1 MTKRRKKTR
10 SPQLVSS
17 NSQVEQVYNQLVRTI
32 EQAQTVAGPGRPAD
46 LTEAGRLLSAYP
58 ALVRYLQAAQ
68 EREYARQDALHRLDL
83 KAAPTG
89 ATPQAGMAGWTGTR
103 NYPQGVPNARLL
115 RDWADSNEWTRAA
128 INVRRQQIE
137 RADIAVMPLNERKP
151 YNRTVMK
158 SLQQL
163 LDQPNELRDSWRSL
177 IGPVIEDLLVLDR
190 GVISKNM
197 TMSRKPVSLY
207 YEDGATIKIF
217 PQWSGD
223 PNEPRYLYEEPGGN
237 NKKPL
242 RNDEAIVMMANPA
255 SYRFGLSPVQVL
267 RATII
272 ADIEA
277 GKSAAHLVSMKPP
290 PAALQIP
297 GASDTQLRSLMSAYD
312 QEIAGRKELF
322 MFGGDKEAK
331 LFPLMFSAKDQQW
344 MEWQEY
350 LARKICAVFQI
361 SPQQIGL
368 TFDINRATAGVQQQI
383 FEDTGLIPLMLLI
396 EEYLNRELLA
406 DFAPR
411 MAGDRANLEA
421 LNLRIVF
428 PEVSEASRMLHAQRA
443 IEMASTSL
451 GGLPSQ
457 TLNQILMA
465 MGEEPVR
472 GGNTFYIKTATGAVP
487 WLSYDN
493 QVGDYGS
500 LSTSGELGAQDPAGG
515 IDESG
520 DVVSDDSPAQD
531 DGDSGDNGD
540 TTPSVIDAPNDVA
553 SAASDAPA
561 QATKHMLYRD
571 ARRPGVKWSPSVVQR
586 DYEPVTQSAKGKPL
600 PKHVLFAES
609 VRDDQAQKVLHD
621 AVQRVFVEAA
631 NRGQRALQERQA
643 EGL

>member
-1 MTKRRKKTR
+1 MSKHKRKQQHK
-10 SPQLVSS
+10 PQLATSS
-17 NSQVEQVYNQLVRTI
+17 SEQQAYRELARLI
-32 EQAQTVAGPGRPAD
+32 EKAQTVAGPGRAAD
-46 LTEAGRLLSAYP
+46 LTEAGRLLSSNP
-58 ALVRYLQAAQ
+58 QLVRYLQAAQ
-68 EREYARQDALHRLDL
+68 EREYARQDALHRLDV

-89 ATPQAGMAGWTGTR
+89 SSPQAGMAGWTGTR

-151 YNRTVMK
+151 YNRPAMK

-197 TMSRKPVSLY
+197 TMNRKPVSLY

-223 PNEPRYLYEEPGGN
+223 PSEPRYLYEEPGGS

-242 RNDEAIVMMANPA
+242 RNDEAIVMMANGA

-297 GASDTQLRSLMSAYD
+297 GATDTQLRSLMSAYD

-322 MFGGDKEAK
+322 FFGGDKEAK

-368 TFDINRATAGVQQQI
+368 TFDINKSTANVQQDI
-383 FEDTGLIPLMLLI
+383 SEDIGLIPIFLLL
-396 EEYLNRELLA
+396 EEYLNRELVA

-411 MAGDRANLEA
+411 MAGDRANLDA

-428 PEVSEASRMLHAQRA
+428 PEVTEASRMMHAQRA
-443 IEMASTSL
+443 IEMAAQSL
-451 GGLPSQ
+451 AGLPSQ
-457 TLNQILMA
+457 TPNEVRMA
-465 MGEEPVR
+465 MGLEPIP
-472 GGNTFYIKTATGAVP
+472 GGNTLWTKIATGPVP

-493 QVGDYGS
+493 ETGAYGPM
-500 LSTSGELGAQDPAGG
+500 STSGELGAQDPAGG

-520 DVVSDDSPAQD
+520 DVADGDDSPVQD
-531 DGDSGDNGD
+531 DSGGNGD

-553 SAASDAPA
+553 AAASDATQP
-561 QATKHMLYRD
+561 ATKHMLVRD
-571 ARRPGVKWSPSVVQR
+571 MRRPGVKWSPSVVQR
-586 DYEPVTQSAKGKPL
+586 DYEPDIAKAAKGKPL
-600 PKHVLFAES
+600 PKHALSTQS

-621 AVQRVFVEAA
+621 AVQRVFAEAA
-631 NRGQRALQERQA
+631 QRGQRALEHRQE
-643 EGL
+643 GV